1 MRLLANSILE
11 MGYAPEIREPT
22 LTSVVE
28 CMRGCG
34 RGCEFCA
41 PNPGR
46 RRISSGKGRKGGK
59 CQYHAQLKSGVA
71 PDRRADAL
79 RL

>member
-22 LTSVVE
+22 LTSVVG

-34 RGCEFCA
+34 KGCEFCA
-41 PNPGR
+41 PILRKKRDFP
-46 RRISSGKGRKGGK
+46 RKGSQGRQVSTPCTAK
-59 CQYHAQLKSGVA
+59 ERCGSRPGS
-71 PDRRADAL
+71 
-79 RL
+79 